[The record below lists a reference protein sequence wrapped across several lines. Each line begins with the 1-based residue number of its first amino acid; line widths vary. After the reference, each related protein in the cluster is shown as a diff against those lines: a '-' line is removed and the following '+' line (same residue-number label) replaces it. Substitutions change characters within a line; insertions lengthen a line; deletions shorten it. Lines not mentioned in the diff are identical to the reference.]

1 MLSVF
6 CDSQGIFFRELL
18 EKNERVNANVYTKQL
33 QKLVD
38 AVRENRPKR
47 LEVACQH
54 DNAKLHTVKL
64 TQQFLE
70 SLGWTIV
77 LHPPYSPDLAPSDQ
91 YLFRALKQHLR
102 EKSFNDY
109 NDLKSGLNGL
119 LLSQLLSFWRKSI
132 ETLASNWLDV
142 VDSDNNYIVDP

>member
-6 CDSQGIFFRELL
+6 WGSQGILFWELL

-54 DNAKLHTVKL
+54 DNAKLHTVRL
-64 TQQFLE
+64 MQQFLE
-70 SLGWTIV
+70 SLGWTII
-77 LHPPYSPDLAPSDQ
+77 LYPPYSPDLAPSDQ

-109 NDLKSGLNGL
+109 NDLKSGLNDL
-119 LLSQLLSFWRKSI
+119 LLFQLLSFWRKSI
-132 ETLASNWLDV
+132 ETLPRKWLDV
-142 VDSDNNYIVDP
+142 VDSDGDYIVNP